1 MTSASNGYQHCGT
14 SLVLHPHHGGP
25 YKTAMDFRNALGGK
39 VYGFAQEHTTGETC
53 ANGLVEFI
61 HTPNLLRISG
71 TAYREARERIAAA
84 GAKVISCH
92 SLFRD
97 HNNVTRKLARDL
109 GIAYWVIPH
118 GSMDPWVWRQQR
130 LLKHAWMAV
139 HGRRYFADATH
150 VICATERERDKV
162 RERYDGPNL
171 RVVYWP
177 VDPLDTS
184 NQAEARA
191 SLRQDLGV
199 PPQTRL
205 LFYFGRYHT
214 MKKPLETVQAF
225 RRARLSERTH
235 LVMAGIDYDVT
246 QAQLQAAAG
255 DNRQIHVLPAV
266 YDQERLRL
274 LIGVDAYISL
284 SHRENYNYTAAESMT
299 GGQAVI
305 LSPGNDLQH
314 SLPRDER
321 LGWRL
326 QTDDPEEAL
335 QALKQFDATS
345 DEAVRAMGER
355 AQRWAS
361 THLSFERFKQSLES
375 LYREAT
381 A

>member
-1 MTSASNGYQHCGT
+1 MENIAHVGI

-53 ANGLVEFI
+53 SNDLVEFI
-61 HTPNLLRISG
+61 HTSNLFRISG

-84 GAKVISCH
+84 GARVLSCH

-97 HNNVTRKLARDL
+97 HNNVTRKLAQDL

-118 GSMDPWVWRQQR
+118 GSMDPWVWQQQR
-130 LLKHAWMAV
+130 LLKQLWMRV
-139 HGRRYFADATH
+139 HGRRYFADAAH

-184 NQAEARA
+184 GQDEARA
-191 SLRQDLGV
+191 TLREDLKV
-199 PPQTRL
+199 PPETRL

-225 RRARLSERTH
+225 QRAELSERTH

-246 QAQLQAAAG
+246 QAQLEAAAQG
-255 DNRQIHVLPAV
+255 NPQIHVLPAV
-266 YDQERLRL
+266 YDEERLRL

-284 SHRENYNYTAAESMT
+284 SHRENFNYTAAESMT

-314 SLPRDER
+314 SLPRDQR
-321 LGWRL
+321 LGWL
-326 QTDDPEEAL
+326 LESNDPEEAL
-335 QALKQFDATS
+335 QALKAFDAAS
-345 DEAVRAMGER
+345 DEEVRTMGQR
-355 AQRWAS
+355 AQQWALDK
-361 THLSFERFKQSLES
+361 LSFANFKQNLQT
-375 LYREAT
+375 LYTEAT
-381 A
+381 G